1 MQFEQPLI
9 AGRLIKRYKRF
20 LADVVLDTGEEV
32 TAHCPN
38 TGAMTHCQGEGWRV
52 WLSKSTN
59 PKRKLAYTWELTV
72 NTDGHFIG
80 VNTQR
85 ANALV
90 DEALENKKLSTLEGY
105 TNRRREVKY
114 GSENSKIDF
123 LLTADGLVD
132 CYLEVKS
139 VTLLDGDCGYFPDAK
154 TVRGQKHLRE
164 LIQMIDSGHR
174 SVIVFC
180 SQHTGIQR
188 ITPAQHIDPI
198 YAELCKKAVKH
209 GVEFIGLGIH
219 CNSEKIYVTREIP
232 IIL

>member
-1 MQFEQPLI
+1 MQFDQPLI

-20 LADVVLDTGEEV
+20 LADVVLDTGEVV

-52 WLSKSTN
+52 WLSKSAN
-59 PKRKLAYTWELTV
+59 PKRKLAYTWELAV
-72 NTDGHFIG
+72 NSDGHFIG

-90 DEALENKKLSTLEGY
+90 DEALDNKKLSSLECY
-105 TNRRREVKY
+105 PNWRREVKY
-114 GSENSKIDF
+114 GCENSKIDF
-123 LLTADGLVD
+123 LLSADELAD

-180 SQHTGIQR
+180 SQHTGIQSIR
-188 ITPAQHIDPI
+188 PAHHIDPV
-198 YAELCKKAVKH
+198 YAELCKTAAKH
-209 GVEFIGLGIH
+209 GVQFIGLGIH
-219 CNSEKIYVTREIP
+219 CDAEKIYVTREIP